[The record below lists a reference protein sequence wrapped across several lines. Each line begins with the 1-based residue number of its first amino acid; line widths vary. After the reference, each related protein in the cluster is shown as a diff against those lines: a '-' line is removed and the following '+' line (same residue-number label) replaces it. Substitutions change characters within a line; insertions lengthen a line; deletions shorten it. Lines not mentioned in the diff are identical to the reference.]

1 MLFLPSSDMHLMSL
15 LYEMANE
22 DKNIQLSS
30 GVSSFTLKKISS
42 LVDAMNCYYSNLIEG
57 VYTKVTDMDAT
68 MWKAS
73 SKSNENYLLAKAHI
87 ETARKFDLLTP
98 QTNVFS
104 IDYIRSLHQSFFSG
118 LPDHLRK
125 IKYPDGYEKT
135 LIGGEFR
142 TFSVSVGDH
151 LAPSHLNIAKLMNE
165 FSDAYSYPK
174 SSMIGVL
181 NALSSHHRFAW
192 IHPFADGNGR
202 TARLHTQAALIQSGI
217 GVSRS
222 WSISRGLARSQT
234 EYYER
239 LQSCD
244 NLQESTLYQ
253 FVEFL
258 AHTCRDQMQ
267 FMQQK
272 INIELMQSAY
282 KKLAQEIDMPKA
294 FQPIWGLLIK
304 EGVMKKSD
312 IALLTSK
319 TDRMVRNYVQK
330 LLSSG
335 LIVEGEGQNIEL
347 NLSPV
352 VGAIVLPGLFPLE
365 ETIRA
370 QTVLE
375 QAVANPIAE
384 KPYEDFDAT
393 QITDMSILG
402 RHWQQVNHLMQQ
414 EYKRSP
420 NSIENQ
426 RLAEILNS
434 IERQT
439 ALVMQKPNF

>member
-1 MLFLPSSDMHLMSL
+1 
-15 LYEMANE
+15 
-22 DKNIQLSS
+22 
-30 GVSSFTLKKISS
+30 
-42 LVDAMNCYYSNLIEG
+42 
-57 VYTKVTDMDAT
+57 
-68 MWKAS
+68 
-73 SKSNENYLLAKAHI
+73 
-87 ETARKFDLLTP
+87 
-98 QTNVFS
+98 
-104 IDYIRSLHQSFFSG
+104 
-118 LPDHLRK
+118 
-125 IKYPDGYEKT
+125 
-135 LIGGEFR
+135 
-142 TFSVSVGDH
+142 
-151 LAPSHLNIAKLMNE
+151 
-165 FSDAYSYPK
+165 
-174 SSMIGVL
+174 
-181 NALSSHHRFAW
+181 
-192 IHPFADGNGR
+192 
-202 TARLHTQAALIQSGI
+202 
-217 GVSRS
+217 
-222 WSISRGLARSQT
+222 
-234 EYYER
+234 
-239 LQSCD
+239 
-244 NLQESTLYQ
+244 
-253 FVEFL
+253 
-258 AHTCRDQMQ
+258 MQ

-402 RHWQQVNHLMQQ
+402 RNWQQVNHLMQQ